1 MTQFV
6 GTIRSMLTILAAI
19 VSLATSADGQDF
31 TVERVASGLDSPTYV
46 TQAPGDDNTL
56 YITELGGAIK
66 QLDLSTGIVS
76 TFHTVEAANA
86 PGTGGLHT
94 MAFHPDFQTNG
105 KFYVARSLDPYGSF
119 RTFVNRLDEYTVD
132 GGGSVSLTRNLLEA
146 KHTSASD
153 ASHAIDWVGF
163 DPTDPNSDTIY
174 ASIGDGMT
182 NRYGPPES
190 PFGKILTFD
199 TSEADPNWQPHHTGL
214 RNPWRASFDRQT
226 GDMYIGDVGEVSAE
240 EINFAKAGSSG
251 LHFGWANRE
260 GTGPGPRKGPQGDSL
275 NPILESFH
283 AEGNHSIVGGYVYRG
298 PVSSLQGQY
307 FFADTVS
314 HNIWSGAF
322 DRDTDPNSFDGTNLT
337 NFTVRTAELNSLV
350 PGADPKDPIDYIVSF
365 GEDNAGNLYIIDL
378 GDSFVPTAGTGQIF
392 MIRGVPEPSAILLA
406 LLAQAGLVFMRC
418 RSLRWFHETTA
429 TNL

>member
-66 QLDLSTGIVS
+66 QLDLSTGVVS
-76 TFHTVEAANA
+76 TFTTVEAANA

-132 GGGSVSLTRNLLEA
+132 GGGSVSLTRILLEA
-146 KHTSASD
+146 AHTSAKN

-163 DPTDPNSDTIY
+163 DPTDPNSDTVY

-182 NRYGPPES
+182 NHYGAPAS

-199 TSEADPNWQPHHTGL
+199 TSEADPQWQALHTGL

-226 GDMYIGDVGEVSAE
+226 GDMYIGDVGQKSAE

-251 LHFGWANRE
+251 LDFGWANRE
-260 GTGPGPRKGPQGDSL
+260 GTGPGPKGGPQGDSL
-275 NPILESFH
+275 NPIRESFH
-283 AEGNHSIVGGYVYRG
+283 SEVNNSIVGGYVYRG

-337 NFTVRTAELNSLV
+337 NFTERTAELNSLV
-350 PGADPKDPIDYIVSF
+350 PGADPFDPINYIVSF

-378 GDSFVPTAGTGQIF
+378 GDGFQPTAGTGQIF

-418 RSLRWFHETTA
+418 RSLRWFHEATA